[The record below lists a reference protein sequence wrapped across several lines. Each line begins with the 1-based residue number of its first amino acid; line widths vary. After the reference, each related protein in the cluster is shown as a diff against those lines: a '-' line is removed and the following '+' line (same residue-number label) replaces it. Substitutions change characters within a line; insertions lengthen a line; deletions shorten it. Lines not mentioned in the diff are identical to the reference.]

1 MLFKTNLEKAFDVKP
16 YRSADME
23 SAIQLWEQMQS
34 RKPPWAKDGVRT
46 IRFSNTIARELAV
59 LVTQQIDIKIEPA
72 FGGSDKARHIQDAL
86 DRSFLRKAQENIE
99 NMIRMGGIMA
109 KWNGEGIEYLTPDRF
124 LVTDF
129 DSSGNITGAVFF
141 SYHTEKEKFYTKA
154 EWQRFDGKDPE
165 GYTVYKISNK
175 AFVSDNMDDLGREVP
190 LEKTKWKDLQKE
202 TEVLGL
208 TKPLFSYLKS
218 PYSNTIDPDSP
229 LGVSLF
235 SECIEELRWL
245 DIAMSTLG
253 TETEQSQPAM
263 FVDEGVI
270 MYARN
275 ANIKIPAYIKGLG
288 MGVQQEKTVQQWQPT
303 LQIQN
308 RKEGINF
315 LLSIISYKCGFDPG
329 YFVFNGQTISVA
341 TATQVEST
349 ERRTINTVLSY
360 RSILDRPNRNGDGR
374 VGFVHDIA
382 YIIDAMETASG
393 LVPVSEFGNYKLYC
407 DFADITENTEENKA
421 FDYQLAN
428 AGYMAKWQFLVR
440 NLGMTEDEAKQ
451 MVAEAKTEAVDRN
464 NFDGGLFE
472 EE

>member
-1 MLFKTNLEKAFDVKP
+1 MDKAFHIKS
-16 YRSADME
+16 YRSSNME

-34 RKPPWAKDGVRT
+34 GEPPWAKDNVRT
-46 IRFSNTIARELAV
+46 IRFSNTIARELAI
-59 LVTQQIDIKIEPA
+59 LITQQIDIKAESMR
-72 FGGSDKARHIQDAL
+72 GKSDKASYIQNVL
-86 DRSFLRKAQENIE
+86 DRSFLRSAQKNIE
-99 NMIRMGGIMA
+99 NMVRLGGIMA

-124 LVTDF
+124 LVTDY
-129 DSSGNITGAVFF
+129 DSSGNITGSIFF
-141 SYHTEKEKFYTKA
+141 SYYTEKEKFYTKA
-154 EWQRFDGKDPE
+154 EWHRFDGADE
-165 GYTVYKISNK
+165 DGNTIYKISNK
-175 AFVSDNMDDLGREVP
+175 AFVSDNVDDLGWEVA
-190 LEKTKWKDLQKE
+190 LERTKWKNLQKE
-202 TEVLGL
+202 TTMQGL
-208 TKPLFSYLKS
+208 EKPLFSYMKN
-218 PYSNTIDPDSP
+218 PYSNIIDPDSP

-270 MYARN
+270 MYAKN

-288 MGVQQEKTVQQWQPT
+288 MGVEQEKTVQQWQPT

-349 ERRTINTVLSY
+349 ERRTVNTVLSY
-360 RSILDRPNRNGDGR
+360 RSILDRPNQNGDGR

-382 YIIDAMETASG
+382 YIIDAIETASG
-393 LVPVSEFGNYKLYC
+393 IAPDSEFGNYKLYC
-407 DFADITENTEENKA
+407 DFADITENVEENKA

-451 MVAEAKTEAVDRN
+451 MVSAAREEALEQNK
-464 NFDGGLFE
+464 GGLFDE
-472 EE
+472 E